1 MLARGRVLISA
12 LADICLL
19 RYIEK
24 TCQGHEELSL
34 KIQFHNSN
42 LRELSENVI
51 NTILNLKAQDFQK
64 QYSKKKLE
72 IWVNWGQVR
81 SYLYR
86 IVVKEENVL
95 TDKKLDKLFC
105 SIVPWLKVNITFKQK
120 GGTPWRLK
128 SKRLQS

>member
-1 MLARGRVLISA
+1 VQARCRVLISA
-12 LADICLL
+12 LADICLR

-51 NTILNLKAQDFQK
+51 NPISTLKTRDFQK
-64 QYSKKKLE
+64 QCGKEKLE

-81 SYLYR
+81 S
-86 IVVKEENVL
+86 
-95 TDKKLDKLFC
+95 
-105 SIVPWLKVNITFKQK
+105 
-120 GGTPWRLK
+120 
-128 SKRLQS
+128 